1 MKPNFDMKPNKDKLK
16 DEEIW
21 NVVNY
26 LHSIGAGKR

>member
-1 MKPNFDMKPNKDKLK
+1 MTPFKDMLK

-26 LHSIGAGKR
+26 VRSLAKKPPRS

>member
-1 MKPNFDMKPNKDKLK
+1 MVPWKDMLK

-26 LHSIGAGKR
+26 LKSIAKKK